1 MGHNLRKIAFS
12 GIFGHSR
19 YTYSGSINHIDA
31 MPRSTG
37 ADLENVLERY
47 EATDNKGNMIHG
59 EAPTRMLECDR
70 ANSCY
75 VSVQA
80 LEESG
85 WSPQQISEELSRQF
99 DLVVFSTANAVRPNL
114 DPGSTAQV
122 LDGLSIDF
130 IVLGMGMQNPLPPD
144 TNLLHPNLVKL
155 LDVCNR
161 KARILGV
168 RGLDTENWLRSVGF
182 DRAKALGCPSMYVY
196 PQNILRIP
204 SPDHS
209 RVKSAVTGGYING
222 RVPRSSALVWL
233 FKEFDAHYVMQEE
246 IATWKQQGLIGNATG
261 IYNDATGE
269 LDRNFVNQILEDIHD
284 ESMPFSSYRWF
295 QDPNAWRMFASRFD
309 FYLGDRLHGGI
320 ASMQAGVP
328 SILMTEDRRVTE
340 IADFFEIPKITV
352 SEAEK
357 MPLKEVI
364 AEKLSTAGLDAFK
377 QTYYE
382 RFREFEGIFRDSG
395 IPLTVG
401 IDGSPTAVSKAPHA
415 YTPQKKHGPVKMI
428 RRLLRKL

>member
-1 MGHNLRKIAFS
+1 MRKIAFF

-19 YTYSGSINHIDA
+19 YTYSDSVRNIDS
-31 MPRSTG
+31 MPRSSG
-37 ADLENVLERY
+37 SDLKNVLERY

-59 EAPTRMLECDR
+59 EAPMRMLESDR
-70 ANSCY
+70 AHSCY

-80 LEESG
+80 LEECG
-85 WSPQQISEELSRQF
+85 WSPQQISEELSKKF
-99 DLVVFSTANAVRPNL
+99 DLVVFSTANAIRPNL
-114 DPGSTAQV
+114 DPGCTAHV
-122 LDGLSIDF
+122 LDNLSIDF

-144 TNLLHPNLVKL
+144 KGLLHPNLVQL

-161 KARILGV
+161 KARIFGV
-168 RGLDTENWLRSVGF
+168 RGLDTENWLKSVEF

-196 PQNILRIP
+196 PQNILNIS
-204 SPDHS
+204 SPDPSH
-209 RVKSAVTGGYING
+209 VKSAITGGYING
-222 RVPRSSALVWL
+222 RVPRSSAIIWL
-233 FKEFDAHYVMQEE
+233 FKGFDAHYVMQEE
-246 IATWKQQGLIGNATG
+246 IAAWKQQGLIGNATG

-269 LDRNFVNQILEDIHD
+269 LDRNFINLILEGIHD
-284 ESMPFSSYRWF
+284 EKMPFSSYRWF

-340 IADFFEIPKITV
+340 IADFFRIPKITV
-352 SEAEK
+352 SEAENIS
-357 MPLKEVI
+357 LKDVI
-364 AEKLSTAGLDAFK
+364 ADKLSPISVDAFK
-377 QTYYE
+377 QTYSE
-382 RFREFEGIFRDSG
+382 RFREFDAVFRDSE

-401 IDGSPTAVSKAPHA
+401 LGKGYTAANRSSEHAHISPTKRS
-415 YTPQKKHGPVKMI
+415 PVKMI

>member
-1 MGHNLRKIAFS
+1 MRKIAFF
-12 GIFGHSR
+12 GIFSHSR
-19 YTYSGSINHIDA
+19 YTYSGSASHIDA

-37 ADLENVLERY
+37 TDMGNVLERY

-59 EAPTRMLECDR
+59 EAPTRMLESDR
-70 ANSCY
+70 AHSCY

-85 WSPQQISEELSRQF
+85 WSPQQISEELSKKF

-114 DPGSTAQV
+114 DPGCTAQV
-122 LDGLSIDF
+122 LDNLSVDF

-144 TNLLHPNLVKL
+144 KELLHPNLVQL

-161 KARILGV
+161 KARIFGV
-168 RGLDTENWLRSVGF
+168 RGLDTENWLKSVGF

-196 PQNILRIP
+196 PQNILNIS
-204 SPDHS
+204 SPDPSH
-209 RVKSAVTGGYING
+209 VKSAITGGYING
-222 RVPRSSALVWL
+222 RVRRSSAIIWL
-233 FKEFDAHYVMQEE
+233 FKGFDAHYVMQEE
-246 IATWKQQGLIGNATG
+246 IAAWKQQGLIGNATG

-269 LDRNFVNQILEDIHD
+269 LDRNFINLILEGIHD
-284 ESMPFSSYRWF
+284 EKMPFSSYRWF

-328 SILMTEDRRVTE
+328 SILMAEDRRVTE
-340 IADFFEIPKITV
+340 IADFFGIPKITV
-352 SEAEK
+352 SEAEHIS
-357 MPLKEVI
+357 LRDAI
-364 AEKLSTAGLDAFK
+364 ADKLSPIGMDAFK
-377 QTYYE
+377 QTYYK
-382 RFREFEGIFRDSG
+382 RFREFEAAFREAG

-401 IDGSPTAVSKAPHA
+401 ISSKPTQANQIADAYIAP
-415 YTPQKKHGPVKMI
+415 KKLSPVKTI
-428 RRLLRKL
+428 RRMLRKL